1 MEMKRLFPIVAVLAA
16 FAMGGWVVAQ
26 EDMPGQAAQPQAQ
39 SAAQTTQHYSYAI
52 GLEIG
57 RNFKREG
64 TPLDLQQLLAGVKD
78 GLAGAQPQFDEKTL
92 EAAMRQLERMQMDV
106 HVRKNKDYLDRNSKA
121 EGVTVLPSGL
131 QYKVL
136 RQGDGPKPA
145 MTDTVKAHYSGRLI
159 DGTEFDSSYK
169 RKEPFVTRLDQ
180 VIPGWTEALKN
191 MQVGSKWL
199 IVVPSEL
206 AYGPRGAGGVIP
218 PHATLIFEME
228 LLGIQ

>member
-1 MEMKRLFPIVAVLAA
+1 
-16 FAMGGWVVAQ
+16 MGGWVVAQ
-26 EDMPGQAAQPQAQ
+26 EDMPGLGGAEPKN
-39 SAAQTTQHYSYAI
+39 SAEITQHYSYAI

-64 TPLDLQQLLAGVKD
+64 TALDLKQLLSGVED
-78 GLAGAQPQFDEKTL
+78 GLGGAKPKFDQRTC
-92 EAAMRQLERMQMDV
+92 EAAMKQLERMQMDA
-106 HVRKNKDYLDRNSKA
+106 HVRKNKDYLDRNAKA
-121 EGVTVLPSGL
+121 EGVKVFPSGL

-136 RQGDGPKPA
+136 RQGNGPQPK
-145 MTDTVKAHYSGRLI
+145 MSDKVRAHYSGRLI
-159 DGTEFDSSYK
+159 DGTVFDSSYE
-169 RKEPFVTRLDQ
+169 RNEPFVTRLDQ

-228 LLGIQ
+228 LLGIE